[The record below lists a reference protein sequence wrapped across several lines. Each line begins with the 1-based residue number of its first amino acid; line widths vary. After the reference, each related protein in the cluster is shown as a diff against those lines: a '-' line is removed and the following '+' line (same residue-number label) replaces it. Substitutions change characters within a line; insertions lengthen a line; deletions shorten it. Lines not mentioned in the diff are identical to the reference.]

1 MSRRSRLTITS
12 MGVGT
17 LVLVLGATVSI
28 AQPFFGTSGDDVI
41 TGTNRHDYIAGRNG
55 NDTLNGLARADYI
68 RGGRGNDTVNAG
80 AGADLVL
87 GGPGDDTLSG
97 DEGPDR
103 IFAQQGVDTEYGGPG
118 NDDLWAL
125 ARVDVTGAP
134 NEPADTLNGGPGND
148 VFHVRDG
155 EADTVDCGAGN
166 DVVLADFKDQ
176 VAPNC
181 EVVKRHVP
189 NAHAKPDDRERH
201 GKGKRNRDKNE

>member
-1 MSRRSRLTITS
+1 MRRRNRLAIAAFAA
-12 MGVGT
+12 GA
-17 LVLVLGATVSI
+17 LVLAIGVAVSL
-28 AQPFFGTSGDDVI
+28 AKPFIGTNGDDVI
-41 TGTNRHDYIAGRNG
+41 TGTDRHDYIAGRAG

-87 GGPGDDTLSG
+87 GGPGDDTVYGG
-97 DEGPDR
+97 DGPDR
-103 IFAQQGVDTEYGGPG
+103 IFAQRGVDTEYGGEG

-125 ARVDVTGAP
+125 ARADVTGGA

-155 EADTVDCGAGN
+155 EADTVDCGDGN
-166 DVVLADFKDQ
+166 DLVLADFKDK
-176 VAPNC
+176 ASANC

-189 NAHAKPDDRERH
+189 RPRPKDDDTDH
-201 GKGKRNRDKNE
+201 